1 MRNVHLTESLG
12 FTKTAH
18 VRIPTSRCRTH
29 NPAPEDGDASAQP
42 ARVFDVYLASE
53 AREEGDGMNM
63 MDNMG
68 HFGFSVS
75 TFNHDISIFT

>member
-1 MRNVHLTESLG
+1 MQNVLLTESLG

-18 VRIPTSRCRTH
+18 VRVPASRCSTH

-42 ARVFDVYLASE
+42 AHVFDVYSPSE
-53 AREEGDGMNM
+53 AHEEGGGTNM